1 MDYTATETVCALR
14 EGIAERIGVQRFK
27 TWFGE
32 STKFI
37 LSDECLRVLVG
48 NEFVG
53 DWIGS
58 NYRGAIEEATRNICG
73 RDLKVEIAVGGADGA
88 EPAPKSVARRAG
100 RHSRAASVEAAPP
113 RGDLD
118 SFVVGPT
125 NALAHAAAL
134 TVARALADTFR
145 PLVLH
150 GGCGLGK
157 THLLQGLY
165 NAARRLHPTAACRYT
180 SGEEFTNEFV
190 SAVKFG
196 RLDAFRARLRTLDLL
211 LIDDIHFLANKRATQ
226 EEFLHTFN
234 AIDGFGKQIVMTSDT
249 HPRGMSLSDAL
260 ISRLVAGM
268 VVKID
273 PPDFATRREIL
284 VRRATAMGRTAP
296 DDVLDF
302 IARHVTSNVREL
314 EGALFKLFAVTALNR
329 TPATVGLARAVLEEY
344 LETGQS
350 GPGRAVEI
358 ERAVASYFGCTR
370 EMLHSE
376 MRGRTIT
383 LARSIAM
390 YLVRKHT
397 QLSFPEIGRLMGNK
411 NHSTVLM
418 AARRVDNQLVANGAV
433 TWFALGGKQ
442 EQPICEVL
450 LSLEQRLGGARA

>member
-32 STKFI
+32 STRFV
-37 LSDECLRVLVG
+37 LSDESLHVLVG

-53 DWIGS
+53 DWISS
-58 NYRGAIEEATRNICG
+58 NYRGAIEDATRNICG
-73 RDLKVEIAVGGADGA
+73 RELKVEIAVGGENGGVSV
-88 EPAPKSVARRAG
+88 PAGVARRAA
-100 RHSRAASVEAAPP
+100 RQEAAAAAMLP
-113 RGDLD
+113 RGDLE

-134 TVARALADTFR
+134 TVARALANTFR

-234 AIDGFGKQIVMTSDT
+234 AIDSYGKQIVMTCDT

-260 ISRLVAGM
+260 VSRLVAGM

-284 VRRATAMGRTAP
+284 VRRAAGMGRTAP
-296 DDVLDF
+296 NDVLEF

-314 EGALFKLFAVTALNR
+314 EGALFKLFAVASLNR
-329 TPATVGLARAVLEEY
+329 TQPTVGLARAVLDEY
-344 LETGQS
+344 LESVDS
-350 GPGRAVEI
+350 GPSRAVEI
-358 ERAVASYFGCTR
+358 ERIVAAYFGCTR

-383 LARSIAM
+383 VARSIAM
-390 YLVRKHT
+390 YLIRKHT

-418 AARRVDNQLVANGAV
+418 AARRVDNLLVANGSV
-433 TWFALGGKQ
+433 TWLALGGKQ
-442 EQPICEVL
+442 EQAVCEVL
-450 LSLEQRLGGARA
+450 CALEQRLGSARA